1 MSTVHWGQYAPAEK
15 ILVHL
20 SDTHFLADAAVLYG
34 TVDTDQTV
42 HRAFEQLHRSGIR
55 PDALIFTGDV
65 ADRGEAD
72 AYRRIRGIV
81 EAAAARWEAK
91 IIWVMGNHDNRAAF
105 RATLL
110 GAHPKD
116 ELDGRTDYPT
126 VESPTAREISAEQA
140 PIHHDTVDQ
149 APVDQILDLDG
160 LRIIA
165 LDTSVPGYHHG
176 EVTDAQLEWLCQ
188 LLSTPARH
196 GSILALHH
204 PPIPTPLPLMRVL
217 ELREQPRLAEVLAGS
232 DVRAILGG
240 HLHYAT
246 QGMFAGIPVS
256 VAAATCY
263 TMDLSAPTRELT
275 GMNGGQALNLVHVY
289 SDQITHSQVP
299 LGTFKTTT
307 HFSAD
312 HLERLAALSAED
324 RLEAFSR
331 QQ

>member
-1 MSTVHWGQYAPAEK
+1 MQWGQYAPADK

-20 SDTHFLADAAVLYG
+20 SDTHFLADAAALYG
-34 TVDTDQTV
+34 TVDTDTTV
-42 HRAFEQLHRSGIR
+42 HRALEQLHRSGIR
-55 PDALIFTGDV
+55 PDALIITGDV

-81 EAAAARWEAK
+81 ESAAAQWQAK
-91 IIWVMGNHDNRAAF
+91 VIWVMGNHDQRAAF
-105 RATLL
+105 RSVLL
-110 GAHPKD
+110 GQDQPGEA
-116 ELDGRTDYPT
+116 
-126 VESPTAREISAEQA
+126 ARAADQG
-140 PIHHDTVDQ
+140 TVDQ
-149 APVDQILDLDG
+149 GRVDQDPVDQDPVDQDPVDQVHDLDG

-176 EVTDAQLEWLCQ
+176 EVTDAQLEWLRTV
-188 LLSTPARH
+188 LSTPARH

-204 PPIPTPLPLMRVL
+204 PPIPTPLPLMSVL
-217 ELREQPRLAEVLAGS
+217 ELQEQPRLAAVLAGS

-246 QGMFAGIPVS
+246 QGLFAGIPVS

-263 TMDLSAPTRELT
+263 TMDLSAPERELT
-275 GMNGGQALNLVHVY
+275 GVNGGRTLNLVHVY
-289 SDQITHSQVP
+289 ADQITHSQVP
-299 LGTFKTTT
+299 IGAFDTAT
-307 HFSAD
+307 HFPAD
-312 HLERLAALSAED
+312 YVDRLAALSPEA

>member
-1 MSTVHWGQYAPAEK
+1 MANVHWGQHAPADK

-20 SDTHFLADAAVLYG
+20 SDTHFLADAVALYG
-34 TVDTDQTV
+34 TVDTDHTV
-42 HRAFEQLHRSGIR
+42 HRALEQLHRSGIR
-55 PDALIFTGDV
+55 PDALILTGDV

-72 AYRRIRGIV
+72 AYRRIRGII
-81 EAAAARWEAK
+81 ETAAAQWEAK
-91 IIWVMGNHDNRAAF
+91 IIWVMGNHDQRGAF
-105 RATLL
+105 RSVLL
-110 GAHPKD
+110 GEDQSGGLA
-116 ELDGRTDYPT
+116 
-126 VESPTAREISAEQA
+126 ESVVQGDADLGAATR
-140 PIHHDTVDQ
+140 
-149 APVDQILDLDG
+149 APVDQGPVDQVLDLDG

-176 EVTDAQLEWLCQ
+176 EVTDAQLEWLRAV
-188 LLSTPARH
+188 LSTPARH

-204 PPIPTPLPLMRVL
+204 PPIPTPLPLMSVL
-217 ELREQPRLAEVLAGS
+217 ELQEQPRLAAVLAGS

-246 QGMFAGIPVS
+246 QGLFAGIPVS

-263 TMDLSAPTRELT
+263 TMDVSTAHREMT
-275 GMNGGQALNLVHVY
+275 GVNGGQTLNLVHVY
-289 SDQITHSQVP
+289 ADQITHSQVP
-299 LGTFKTTT
+299 IGAFDTAT

-312 HLERLAALSAED
+312 YLDRLAALSAAD

>member
-20 SDTHFLADAAVLYG
+20 SDTHFLAEGAALYD
-34 TVDTDQTV
+34 VIDTDHTV
-42 HRAFEQLHRSGIR
+42 HRALEQLHRSGIR
-55 PDALIFTGDV
+55 PDALILTGDI

-72 AYRRIRGIV
+72 AYRRIRGIM
-81 EAAAARWEAK
+81 EAAAAQWEAK
-91 IIWVMGNHDNRAAF
+91 IIWVMGNHDKRAAF
-105 RATLL
+105 RSTLL
-110 GAHPKD
+110 RQDQSGAPVAP
-116 ELDGRTDYPT
+116 EVRYTDVQT
-126 VESPTAREISAEQA
+126 R
-140 PIHHDTVDQ
+140 VDQ
-149 APVDQILDLDG
+149 NADHQDPIDQVIDLDG

-176 EVTDAQLEWLCQ
+176 EVTNAQLEWLRTV
-188 LLSTPARH
+188 LSTPARH

-204 PPIPTPLPLMRVL
+204 PPIPTPLPLMSVL
-217 ELREQPRLAEVLAGS
+217 ELQEQPRLAAVLAGS

-246 QGMFAGIPVS
+246 QGVFAGIPVS

-263 TMDLSAPTRELT
+263 TMDLSAPSRELT
-275 GMNGGQALNLVHVY
+275 GVNGGQTLNLVHVY
-289 SDQITHSQVP
+289 ADQITHSQVP
-299 LGTFKTTT
+299 LGTFETAT

-312 HLERLAALSAED
+312 YLERLDSLSPED
-324 RLEAFSR
+324 RLDAFSR

>member
-1 MSTVHWGQYAPAEK
+1 MASMQWGQYAPADK

-20 SDTHFLADAAVLYG
+20 SDTHFLADAAALYG
-34 TVDTDQTV
+34 TVDTDTTV
-42 HRAFEQLHRSGIR
+42 HRALEQLHRSGIR
-55 PDALIFTGDV
+55 PDALIITGDV

-81 EAAAARWEAK
+81 EAVAAQWQAK
-91 IIWVMGNHDNRAAF
+91 VIWVMGNHDQRAAF
-105 RATLL
+105 RSVLL
-110 GAHPKD
+110 GQDQPGEA
-116 ELDGRTDYPT
+116 
-126 VESPTAREISAEQA
+126 ARAADQG
-140 PIHHDTVDQ
+140 TVDQ
-149 APVDQILDLDG
+149 GRVDQDPVDQDPVDQVHDLDG

-176 EVTDAQLEWLCQ
+176 EVTDAQLEWLRTV
-188 LLSTPARH
+188 LSTPARH

-204 PPIPTPLPLMRVL
+204 PPIPTPLPLMSLL
-217 ELREQPRLAEVLAGS
+217 ELQEQPRLAAVLDGS

-246 QGMFAGIPVS
+246 QGLFAGIPVS

-263 TMDLSAPTRELT
+263 TMDLSAPERELT
-275 GMNGGQALNLVHVY
+275 GVKGGRTVNLLHVY
-289 SDQITHSQVP
+289 ADQITHSQVP
-299 LGTFKTTT
+299 IGAFDTAT
-307 HFSAD
+307 HFPAD
-312 HLERLAALSAED
+312 YVDRLAILSPEA